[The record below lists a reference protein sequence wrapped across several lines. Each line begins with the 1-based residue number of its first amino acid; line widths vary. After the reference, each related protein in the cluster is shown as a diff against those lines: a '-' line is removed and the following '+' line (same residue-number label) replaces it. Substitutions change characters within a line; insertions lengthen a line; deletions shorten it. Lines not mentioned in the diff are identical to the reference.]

1 MRESYR
7 FAAAGVDLGISGENA
22 ALRSCGVRDSAG
34 AGYGDGGMLGTLI
47 RKLNYS
53 LNGLSDTWVSETSFR
68 QWSFVVVVSDGLALY
83 LFSVSFVTGVI
94 VFAGFVLL
102 AAELS
107 NTAIEAVVDR
117 VDTQWHA
124 LARKAK
130 DAGSAMVFL
139 TFIGLLTV
147 WVFAL
152 LDARAG

>member
-1 MRESYR
+1 
-7 FAAAGVDLGISGENA
+7 
-22 ALRSCGVRDSAG
+22 
-34 AGYGDGGMLGTLI
+34 MLGTLI

-53 LNGLSDTWVSETSFR
+53 LNGLRESWVSETSFR
-68 QWSFVVVVSDGLALY
+68 QWSFAVVVSDGLALY
-83 LFSVSFVTGVI
+83 LFSVSFATGVI
-94 VFAGFVLL
+94 VFAGFMLL

-139 TFIGLLTV
+139 TFLGLVAV